1 MSIDWSGNP
10 EATHFDPVDQNFLR
24 EVGSALLLFNK
35 NKGWTVSVHT
45 SYGFTIED
53 CNRPLIKRPELDGED
68 LPPEGAQWFE
78 PETDLDFGCF
88 YKECDGATYMWVMN
102 GHRKAWK
109 KSHYNGKPHNSKP
122 ISEYIGPVAKPWDGE
137 GLPPIGIPI
146 EAKHKNA
153 QPDWA
158 RPGFYETVIVAIG
171 KQLVIFE
178 ADGNGGEKV
187 GTLSDYIFRPIR
199 TAEQIAAEEREATLT
214 DIALLMGK
222 DPERP
227 MIREMAAI
235 LWDAGYRKQV
245 QP

>member
-1 MSIDWSGNP
+1 MSIDWSKAP
-10 EATHFDPVDQNFLR
+10 IATHYTP
-24 EVGSALLLFNK
+24 
-35 NKGWTVSVHT
+35 
-45 SYGFTIED
+45 
-53 CNRPLIKRPELDGED
+53 PLDDSG
-68 LPPEGAQWFE
+68 
-78 PETDLDFGCF
+78 
-88 YKECDGATYMWVMN
+88 MWVAVFW
-102 GHRKAWK
+102 RKEGDKFAEAWQVLDDGSLSNIQGPLVTK
-109 KSHYNGKPHNSKP
+109 ETLESMVVRP
-122 ISEYIGPVAKPWDGE
+122 IPWNGE
-137 GLPPIGIPI
+137 GFPPVGVPI

-178 ADGNGGEKV
+178 ADGNGCEKV
-187 GTLSDYIFRPIR
+187 GLLSDYIFRPVR